1 MELGVYLQPQY
12 CSPRCQFF
20 RCNQRALGHKEN
32 MVWCSFANDVC
43 QGYKCNY
50 AQCLRGRLLVNGLCG
65 MTIKRQ
71 TTEEPPIENEQPK
84 VVKVRSKLIRKLGER
99 EIF

>member
-1 MELGVYLQPQY
+1 
-12 CSPRCQFF
+12 
-20 RCNQRALGHKEN
+20 
-32 MVWCSFANDVC
+32 
-43 QGYKCNY
+43 
-50 AQCLRGRLLVNGLCG
+50 

-71 TTEEPPIENEQPK
+71 TSEEPPIENEQPK